1 MKIATRLALLQWQAN
16 PANPANLWR
25 LVVAWITPGQRE
37 GDERQPLDRGQ
48 PAAEIPLARPTIP
61 YRLLRRVIA
70 VEPAEAEV
78 VLWCWLYIFAVL
90 SSYYVMRPIRDAMG
104 VAGGVNNLQ
113 WLFTG
118 TLIGMLLLN
127 LPFAWLVKTLPRSR
141 FIPLAYRF
149 FMLNI
154 LLFAVA
160 LYAASPEQTVWI
172 GRVFFIWASVYNLF
186 VVSIFWQLNV
196 DLFSPEQG
204 KRLFGFI
211 AAGATIG
218 AIVGSGFV
226 AGLGRYVPAT
236 ALLIGAAVLLEV
248 AVFAAGRLA
257 RLSPALHHRP
267 AEQSDAE
274 RPLGGGVLSGICHA
288 VSSPYLLNVSLFI
301 LLFAVTST
309 FLYFQQAGIV
319 AKSFTDRGAQ
329 TAFFATLDLA
339 VNCLTLAVQLFLT
352 GRIVVLFGVA
362 LALAF
367 LPALTIVGFGGLAAM
382 PGLTTIA
389 VFQVVRRASDYA
401 IARPTREVLFTVV
414 AREDRYKAKSFIDTF
429 VYRLGDQVGAWSMAG
444 LRLVGDNA
452 ATVAL
457 VAIPVAALWL
467 LNALWLG
474 RRQAAIA
481 SVDDRRLS

>member
-1 MKIATRLALLQWQAN
+1 VQSAPN
-16 PANPANLWR
+16 PAEAG
-25 LVVAWITPGQRE
+25 VA
-37 GDERQPLDRGQ
+37 
-48 PAAEIPLARPTIP
+48 
-61 YRLLRRVIA
+61 YRLLRHVIKI
-70 VEPAEAEV
+70 EPAEAQV

-90 SSYYVMRPIRDAMG
+90 SSYYIMRPIRDQMG

-118 TLIGMLLLN
+118 TLIGMLVLN

-141 FIPLAYRF
+141 FIPLSYRF
-149 FMLNI
+149 FALNI

-160 LYAASPEQTVWI
+160 LHFATPEETVWV

-218 AIVGSGFV
+218 AIVGSGLV
-226 AGLGRYVPAT
+226 ASLGRYVPAT

-248 AVFAAGRLA
+248 AVFAVGRLA

-267 AEQSDAE
+267 GETREE
-274 RPLGGGVLSGICHA
+274 RPIGGGIFAGITNA
-288 VSSPYLLNVSLFI
+288 LSSPYLLNVSVFI
-301 LLFAVTST
+301 LLFAITST

-319 AKSFTDRGAQ
+319 AHSFTDRGAQ
-329 TAFFATLDLA
+329 TAFFATVDLA
-339 VNCLTLAVQLFLT
+339 VNCLTLGVQLFLT

-367 LPALTIVGFGGLAAM
+367 LPALTMIGFGGLAAV
-382 PGLTTIA
+382 PSLGAIA
-389 VFQVVRRASDYA
+389 AFQVLRRAGDYA

-414 AREDRYKAKSFIDTF
+414 PREDRYKAKSFIDTV
-429 VYRLGDQVGAWSMAG
+429 VYRLGDQVGAWAVALLRG
-444 LRLVGDNA
+444 LGDNA

-457 VAIPVAALWL
+457 VAVPVAALWL
-467 LNALWLG
+467 VNALWLG
-474 RRQAAIA
+474 RRQTVLAQRMADPA
-481 SVDDRRLS
+481 TGERSAPHSPSGT

>member
-1 MKIATRLALLQWQAN
+1 VHSAPTPAEGGLA
-16 PANPANLWR
+16 
-25 LVVAWITPGQRE
+25 
-37 GDERQPLDRGQ
+37 
-48 PAAEIPLARPTIP
+48 
-61 YRLLRRVIA
+61 YRLLRHVIRLD
-70 VEPAEAEV
+70 PAEAQV

-90 SSYYVMRPIRDAMG
+90 SSYYIMRPIRDQMG

-113 WLFTG
+113 WLFSG
-118 TLIGMLLLN
+118 TLIGMLVLN

-141 FIPLAYRF
+141 FIPLSYRF
-149 FMLNI
+149 FALNI

-160 LYAASPEQTVWI
+160 FHLATPERTVWV

-218 AIVGSGFV
+218 AIVGSGLV
-226 AGLGRYVPAT
+226 ASLGRYVPAT

-248 AVFAAGRLA
+248 AVFAVGRLA

-267 AEQSDAE
+267 AETREE
-274 RPLGGGVLSGICHA
+274 RPIGGGVFAGITNA
-288 VSSPYLLNVSLFI
+288 LSSPYLLNVSLFI
-301 LLFAVTST
+301 LLFAITST

-319 AKSFTDRGAQ
+319 AHSFTDRGAQ
-329 TAFFATLDLA
+329 TAFFATVDLA
-339 VNCLTLAVQLFLT
+339 VNCLTLGVQLFLT

-367 LPALTIVGFGGLAAM
+367 LPALTMIGFGGLAAL
-382 PGLTTIA
+382 PSLGAIA
-389 VFQVVRRASDYA
+389 AFQVLRRAGDYA

-414 AREDRYKAKSFIDTF
+414 PREDRYKAKSFIDTV
-429 VYRLGDQVGAWSMAG
+429 VYRLGDQVGAWSVALLRG
-444 LRLVGDNA
+444 LGDSA

-457 VAIPVAALWL
+457 IAVALAALWL

-474 RRQAAIA
+474 RRQAALAQRVTESATGERTA
-481 SVDDRRLS
+481 SGSPSGS